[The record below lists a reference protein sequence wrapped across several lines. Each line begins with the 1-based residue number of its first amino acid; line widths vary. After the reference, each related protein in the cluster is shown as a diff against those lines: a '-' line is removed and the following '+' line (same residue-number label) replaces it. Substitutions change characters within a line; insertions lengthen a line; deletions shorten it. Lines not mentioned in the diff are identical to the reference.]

1 MTAVQVRRCVRVT
14 VGPKHLVW
22 RGGSSPSPRL
32 PSGRSR
38 PPSTGYGDG
47 RGEGASPQAQTR
59 GNAPSPGLSP
69 QAGRGERCGK
79 LLFRGQSCQKQ
90 ELLTKRDRVAPR
102 RTAGVVTRSRLSF
115 ITLIAALLL
124 HLATPS
130 LALDTVRLGKAVPN
144 SFAFGA
150 AEVGID
156 AKIFA
161 GEGLDIAVSS
171 FRGDAQLQQALA
183 AGSVDV
189 GLGSGP
195 GLGFRVKGA
204 PMIGVAAMYGAPRNL
219 ALLVS
224 AKSPIRSVADLKG
237 KRIGVT
243 TVGSLTDWLV
253 RELSR
258 QQGWG
263 SDGIVIAPLGQMQAR
278 LAAMDRGE
286 LDGVVLEAANGYE
299 LEETGR
305 TRNLILFGDIVK
317 HFYTHVIFATD
328 EMVDKRPALLQRFLR
343 SWFKTVA
350 FMKANREF
358 TVKSEQRTLD
368 VRQSVVEKIYDAQIA
383 GFSLDG
389 AWDPEAIDV
398 IRSSL
403 KELGILPAI
412 PEAKALYTDR
422 FVPVRF

>member
-1 MTAVQVRRCVRVT
+1 MARI
-14 VGPKHLVW
+14 
-22 RGGSSPSPRL
+22 
-32 PSGRSR
+32 
-38 PPSTGYGDG
+38 
-47 RGEGASPQAQTR
+47 
-59 GNAPSPGLSP
+59 
-69 QAGRGERCGK
+69 
-79 LLFRGQSCQKQ
+79 
-90 ELLTKRDRVAPR
+90 
-102 RTAGVVTRSRLSF
+102 SF
-115 ITLIAALLL
+115 IFVALLAAFL
-124 HLATPS
+124 LRLTTPS

-150 AEVGID
+150 TEVGIE
-156 AKIFA
+156 AKIFEA
-161 GEGLDIAVSS
+161 EGLDIAASS

-183 AGSVDV
+183 AGSLDI

-195 GLGFRVKGA
+195 GMGFRVKGA

-219 ALLVS
+219 ALLVP
-224 AKSPIRSVADLKG
+224 AKSMIRRVADLKG

-243 TVGSLTDWLV
+243 TAGSLTDWLV

-263 SDGIVIAPLGQMQAR
+263 SDGIIVAALGQMQAR

-328 EMVDKRPALLQRFLR
+328 EIVDKRPELLQRFLR
-343 SWFKTVA
+343 GWFKTIA

-368 VRQSVVEKIYDAQIA
+368 VRQSVVEKIYDAQME

-403 KELGILPAI
+403 KELGVLPAI
-412 PEAKALYTDR
+412 PDAKALYTDR

>member
-1 MTAVQVRRCVRVT
+1 M
-14 VGPKHLVW
+14 
-22 RGGSSPSPRL
+22 S
-32 PSGRSR
+32 
-38 PPSTGYGDG
+38 D
-47 RGEGASPQAQTR
+47 TR
-59 GNAPSPGLSP
+59 TCGLI
-69 QAGRGERCGK
+69 
-79 LLFRGQSCQKQ
+79 
-90 ELLTKRDRVAPR
+90 
-102 RTAGVVTRSRLSF
+102 AGV
-115 ITLIAALLL
+115 AAGVLLCVST
-124 HLATPS
+124 AC
-130 LALDTVRLGKAVPN
+130 AIDTIRLGKAVPN

-150 AEVGID
+150 TEVGIE
-156 AKIFA
+156 AKIFEA
-161 GEGLDIAVSS
+161 EGLDIAVSS
-171 FRGDAQLQQALA
+171 FRGDAQMQQALA
-183 AGSVDV
+183 AGSLDV

-219 ALLVS
+219 ALLIP
-224 AKSPIRSVADLKG
+224 AKSPIKSVAELKG

-243 TVGSLTDWLV
+243 TAGSLTDWVV

-263 SDGIVIAPLGQMQAR
+263 SNGIVIAPLGQMQAR

-286 LDGVVLEAANGYE
+286 LDGSVQEAANGYE
-299 LEETGR
+299 LEESGR

-317 HFYTHVIFATD
+317 HFYTHVIFATND
-328 EMVDKRPALLQRFLR
+328 MVDNRPELLRRFLR
-343 SWFKTVA
+343 AWFRTVA
-350 FMKANREF
+350 FMKENREF

-368 VRQSVVEKIYDAQIA
+368 VRQSIVEKIYDAQMV
-383 GFSLDG
+383 GFSADG

-412 PEAKALYTDR
+412 PDAKALYTDK